1 MVWLQSNA
9 WQKVFYSVNFLSTG
23 FWYYVGTSPRTHEVE
38 SGGTDTANI
47 TISRAGLEGRQM
59 SPPPWAMS
67 RVPQCQLAS
76 QGSLMWV
83 AEVPF
88 QPQQTNW
95 WWLGNTTPPHYF
107 HLLRYFIFNFIP
119 LQFSRLQFLYTS
131 QSNLT
136 LKRLLLG
143 ASTINLKLLKSMDFS
158 K

>member
-23 FWYYVGTSPRTHEVE
+23 LLILRRYKSEDEVE

-119 LQFSRLQFLYTS
+119 LQFSRLHFLYTS

-143 ASTINLKLLKSMDFS
+143 ASTINLKLLISMDFS